1 MKAVGSSGPVQT
13 NPDEVS
19 APANPYE
26 VPAPAP
32 APYEVPAPAPY
43 EVPAPAPDEQVSTR
57 DASTID
63 YIRAILIEFT
73 CVDVRRPAKCRSRRK
88 NGRARR

>member
-32 APYEVPAPAPY
+32 DEPRRSSVML
-43 EVPAPAPDEQVSTR
+43 EQVSTR

-88 NGRARR
+88 HGRPRG